1 MTMAREALE
10 SSGHFSGTTRGH
22 FFEGAVHAEA
32 LARLE
37 HLVEAG
43 GRSGLVVGP
52 RGTGKSMVLRVFAAE
67 VRASGHEAILI
78 DVTGLDR
85 VQFLERLVQRLGVT
99 SRARGRS
106 IGLWTE
112 VSDALS
118 GRALA
123 LRPTVLIVDHLD
135 RALSDCQQMVER
147 LSTRDGSRAAETWI
161 LALSGR
167 LFPLVPRAWRERHDL
182 RIDLAALS
190 EDESHAFVR
199 SLLNALGRSH
209 DLLDSAA
216 AAIVAAA
223 HGSPADLCR
232 ASEVALMLADGPHP
246 RVSGEAFEAI
256 LQELRGLRFTA

>member
-1 MTMAREALE
+1 MAREGLE
-10 SSGHFSGTTRGH
+10 SSGNFSGMTRGH
-22 FFEGAVHAEA
+22 FFEGAVHEEA

-52 RGTGKSMVLRVFAAE
+52 RGSGKSTVLRVFAAD
-67 VRASGHEAILI
+67 VRASGHEAIVI

-123 LRPTVLIVDHLD
+123 ARHIVLVVDHLD

-147 LSTRDGSRAAETWI
+147 LSTRVDSRPAETWI

-190 EDESHAFVR
+190 EDESYAFVR
-199 SLLNALGRSH
+199 SLLDSLGRPR
-209 DLLDSAA
+209 DVLDSAA

-223 HGSPADLCR
+223 HGVPADLCR
-232 ASEVALMLADGPHP
+232 ACEVALMLADGPHP
-246 RVSGEAFEAI
+246 RISGEDLEAI
-256 LQELRGLRFTA
+256 LQELRGLRFSA

>member
-1 MTMAREALE
+1 VSMAREGLE
-10 SSGHFSGTTRGH
+10 SSMNFSGMTRGH
-22 FFEGAVHAEA
+22 FFEGPVHAEA

-52 RGTGKSMVLRVFAAE
+52 RGTGKSTVLRMFAAE
-67 VRASGHEAILI
+67 VRASGQEAILI

-85 VQFLERLVQRLGVT
+85 VQFLERLIPRLGVT
-99 SRARGRS
+99 SRARGKS

-112 VSDALS
+112 VTDALC

-123 LRPTVLIVDHLD
+123 ARGTVLIVDHLD

-167 LFPLVPRAWRERHDL
+167 LFPLVPRAWRERNDL

-199 SLLNALGRSH
+199 SLLDSLGRPH
-209 DLLDSAA
+209 DLLDAAA
-216 AAIVAAA
+216 AAIVAAS
-223 HGSPADLCR
+223 HGIPADLCR
-232 ASEVALMLADGPHP
+232 ACEVALMLTDGPHP
-246 RVSGEAFEAI
+246 RVSGEALEAI
-256 LQELRGLRFTA
+256 LRELRGLRFSA

>member
-1 MTMAREALE
+1 MTMAREGLD
-10 SSGHFSGTTRGH
+10 SSRNFSGMTRGH
-22 FFEGAVHAEA
+22 FFEGAVQTEA

-52 RGTGKSMVLRVFAAE
+52 RGTGKSTVLRAFAAD
-67 VRASGHEAILI
+67 VRTSGHEAIVI

-112 VSDALS
+112 VSDALT

-123 LRPTVLIVDHLD
+123 LRRTVLIVDHLD

-147 LSTRDGSRAAETWI
+147 LSTRDESRDAETWI

-190 EDESHAFVR
+190 EDESYAFVR
-199 SLLNALGRSH
+199 SLLDALDRPH
-209 DLLDSAA
+209 DALDAAA

-223 HGSPADLCR
+223 HGVPADLCR

-246 RVSGEAFEAI
+246 RLSGEALEAI
-256 LQELRGLRFTA
+256 LQELRGLRFSA